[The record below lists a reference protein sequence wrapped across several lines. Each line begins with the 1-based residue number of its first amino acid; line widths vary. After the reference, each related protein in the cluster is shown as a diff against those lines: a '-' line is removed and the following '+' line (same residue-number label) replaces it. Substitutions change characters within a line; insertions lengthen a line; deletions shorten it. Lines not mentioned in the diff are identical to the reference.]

1 MVGAIQVSPC
11 FDPAKQSPSLGWIVM
26 DRGRI
31 MNTVQ
36 GTNGSWVP
44 IRIRRCILDRKY
56 LSGLCLARIFLK
68 YERVWMLEIEV
79 LEHCFCFFFLSGKLP
94 IIRRIA
100 SGSGLV
106 LKWEWLN
113 LCFSVSLLHIF
124 SLFWENRTCINNLS
138 RLACRSGE
146 YGCCI
151 LITCWFSQWLARIH
165 LPFSDI
171 NSCKLKTFLEIIFI
185 SFQNLGTFIISR
197 WVCITIS
204 YEILSPNSI
213 PFGRYKHDN
222 KWTHISDYLCAYV
235 HEICHFCISQMWL
248 IWDFKF
254 CVEP

>member
-1 MVGAIQVSPC
+1 MQE
-11 FDPAKQSPSLGWIVM
+11 
-26 DRGRI
+26 
-31 MNTVQ
+31 
-36 GTNGSWVP
+36 
-44 IRIRRCILDRKY
+44 Y
-56 LSGLCLARIFLK
+56 
-68 YERVWMLEIEV
+68 
-79 LEHCFCFFFLSGKLP
+79 FLSMKECGCWKLKCWSTVFVYFFWQ
-94 IIRRIA
+94 IAHNYSWRIA

-124 SLFWENRTCINNLS
+124 SLLWVNRTCIHNLS

-248 IWDFKF
+248 IWGFKF